1 MNKTFSFVFA
11 IFLAVGLPMMLIY
24 GAHQAAVQTATAP
37 AAPVIPAVID
47 SGERW
52 YNPLSW
58 SLDEAAALA
67 TQQAQYAATATTS
80 VIGSWTSNM
89 FLMTG
94 LLTAVA
100 IGIWSGV
107 SERKELNQ
115 AWKEYRTKF
124 EKTSGPKTAPQV
136 PPPAGE
142 AKEAA
147 KNEATNEATNESIV
161 DNESEESDDQDSAI
175 AGKPAG
181 KHPKAKAKA

>member
-1 MNKTFSFVFA
+1 MKKTFSFVFA
-11 IFLAVGLPMMLIY
+11 VFLAVGLPMLLIY
-24 GAHQAAVQTATAP
+24 GAHQAAVQTSAAP
-37 AAPVIPAVID
+37 VAPVIPAVID

-107 SERKELNQ
+107 SERKELKQ
-115 AWKEYRTKF
+115 SWKEYRTKS
-124 EKTSGPKTAPQV
+124 EKTSGPKTARQV
-136 PPPAGE
+136 PP
-142 AKEAA
+142 AA
-147 KNEATNEATNESIV
+147 EESENEDDESIV